1 MLHKETVD
9 PVILDVITALHQIED
24 LKDFYLVGGTSLA
37 LQLGHRKSVDI
48 DLFSGDSFNPVQLS
62 GLLEENLGF
71 QVQYIHR
78 NILKGIIS
86 GVFVDIITHNYPLIK
101 PVNLVD
107 NIPLASPE
115 DIAAIKINAITGNG
129 TRVKDFIDIYF
140 LLKEYSLA
148 EIFNFYREK
157 YSTGNDFHALK
168 SLTYFDDV
176 DSAAWP
182 EMVAEKNLTFT
193 KVKKVLLHERDLYL
207 KT

>member
-62 GLLEENLGF
+62 GLLEEKLGF

-78 NILKGIIS
+78 NTLKGIIS

-115 DIAAIKINAITGNG
+115 DIAAMKINAITGNG